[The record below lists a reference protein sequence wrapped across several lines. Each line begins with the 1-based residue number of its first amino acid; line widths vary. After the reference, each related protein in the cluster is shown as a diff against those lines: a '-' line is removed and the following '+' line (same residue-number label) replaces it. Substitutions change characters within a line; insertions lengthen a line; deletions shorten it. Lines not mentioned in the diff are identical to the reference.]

1 MIIGRINNYH
11 SICNGSHSNN
21 EHVAKDCRCKER
33 IHLKSEDTDRASGKR
48 VFSANSVISG
58 MEGNH
63 HIFSAQS
70 RRPRFVPSLE
80 DSFEIANKTKSNKK
94 TIKTPSPND
103 ETLLASDKSN
113 NSVASTL
120 TTENIISEDNQQK
133 SSSKIDFEDI
143 NKNINQKTSINKRKN
158 DSISPKKVSEIKL
171 LKNENEIQNI
181 SNTSEKMQDI
191 KVDINNNIPK
201 QPSTPILAK
210 TTIDMNINEE
220 SKTSLIERQSKQST
234 VLLENSVDK
243 TILTD
248 SNKSGSINNPKNVS
262 PKYPQKNQKENN
274 NDPKKS
280 IKREDSKISMNSGT
294 IVTEKNSVVSSQST
308 DLNSKTNLIEKPSK
322 PSTAVIEEKIKVEE
336 TIKNIP
342 KQSNH
347 SSSISTEPVSHK
359 NSNLSSVKSS
369 TINNETILNQ
379 NLTLSAPIVKITE
392 SYTSSIENDQR
403 NSIKRESS
411 SASGTFVS
419 EKNSVAST
427 KVTESDSQASVIK
440 TPTSSLS
447 RSTIQSDD
455 NKSINEQRNSINQ
468 DNSQVSLISNPPIEV
483 KSSKLISTQD
493 MNRKTLIQKES
504 TSTLSEKS
512 EEPSESTIS
521 RGSSMTSSNSNPIQI
536 STKSSA
542 LKSVITIETNPEK
555 LLPKSSK
562 TIPLNVASTNN
573 DSKNS
578 IKRENSQMI
587 SVSDKSSIS
596 INTSDL
602 DSKTSLIEKLSKL
615 PANSLENNGSKS
627 ILKDSNKIDSN
638 VLSLKSPQKNQKE
651 NNNDSK
657 HSIKREDSKIS
668 MNSGTIVTEKNS
680 VVSSQSTDLNSKTS
694 LIEKP
699 SKPSTAVIEEK
710 IKVEETIKNIP
721 KQSSHSSS
729 NLIQNLSADNQK
741 QTTNQPIGNQ
751 INLIQKQSTIS
762 SVSSAASGLLE
773 SVKSLSKVIV
783 DIPFET
789 RSKKEK
795 ISESPV
801 KQPKFT
807 NSKSIPANLNDSYR
821 NIEIQESQIIEE
833 NESMPE
839 NTGKNLN
846 KKSKKKMSLSRSTSD
861 SRLSYHSQKTNKPI
875 QKKV

>member
-1 MIIGRINNYH
+1 LRKIDDKECECSDSGHMIIGRINNYH

-94 TIKTPSPND
+94 SIKTPSPND

-133 SSSKIDFEDI
+133 SSSKIDFADI

-171 LKNENEIQNI
+171 LRNENEIQNI

-243 TILTD
+243 TIPTD

-294 IVTEKNSVVSSQST
+294 IVTEKNSVVSSQ
-308 DLNSKTNLIEKPSK
+308 
-322 PSTAVIEEKIKVEE
+322 
-336 TIKNIP
+336 
-342 KQSNH
+342 
-347 SSSISTEPVSHK
+347 VS
-359 NSNLSSVKSS
+359 
-369 TINNETILNQ
+369 
-379 NLTLSAPIVKITE
+379 
-392 SYTSSIENDQR
+392 
-403 NSIKRESS
+403 
-411 SASGTFVS
+411 
-419 EKNSVAST
+419 
-427 KVTESDSQASVIK
+427 
-440 TPTSSLS
+440 
-447 RSTIQSDD
+447 
-455 NKSINEQRNSINQ
+455 
-468 DNSQVSLISNPPIEV
+468 
-483 KSSKLISTQD
+483 
-493 MNRKTLIQKES
+493 
-504 TSTLSEKS
+504 
-512 EEPSESTIS
+512 
-521 RGSSMTSSNSNPIQI
+521 
-536 STKSSA
+536 
-542 LKSVITIETNPEK
+542 
-555 LLPKSSK
+555 
-562 TIPLNVASTNN
+562 
-573 DSKNS
+573 
-578 IKRENSQMI
+578 
-587 SVSDKSSIS
+587 
-596 INTSDL
+596 
-602 DSKTSLIEKLSKL
+602 
-615 PANSLENNGSKS
+615 
-627 ILKDSNKIDSN
+627 
-638 VLSLKSPQKNQKE
+638 
-651 NNNDSK
+651 
-657 HSIKREDSKIS
+657 
-668 MNSGTIVTEKNS
+668 
-680 VVSSQSTDLNSKTS
+680 DLNSKTS

-751 INLIQKQSTIS
+751 INFIQKQSTIS